1 MMSEKVAESKH
12 RLVSGNRCK
21 SCQEPWPCQVKT
33 LSMENKQLRD
43 LLIDAHVDFCSNNCP
58 SVKRDGDLWTHTEAC
73 QRMQAAIKG
82 FIL

>member
-1 MMSEKVAESKH
+1 MSESKH

-21 SCQEPWPCQVKT
+21 SCQEQWPCEVKRLT
-33 LSMENKQLRD
+33 METEQLRG

-58 SVKRDGDLWTHTEAC
+58 SVKPAGASFTHTKAC